1 VIRWFRILPLAAL
14 AAFAVAA
21 TAGPR
26 TYQID
31 QAHSEVGFDIR
42 HFFAK
47 VHGRFDDYS
56 GTIVFDPANLA
67 ASTVEVA
74 IRDSSIDT
82 AHEKRDKH
90 LRSQDFFWV
99 EKYPAL
105 TFKSTKVI
113 PGPDSSHFQV
123 AGVLTIRGITK
134 PVTLDVEYLGMGRVA
149 IGGNSL
155 GTQAGFTATTTVNRK
170 DWGIVWNRTLDQGG
184 TLLGDEVAIVLKVA
198 AGSPDPPQPEAATT
212 PAPAGDKGKR

>member
-1 VIRWFRILPLAAL
+1 MIRWFRILSLAAL
-14 AAFAVAA
+14 AAFAAA
-21 TAGPR
+21 ASAEPR

-31 QAHSEVGFDIR
+31 PAHSEVGFDIR

-56 GTIVFDPANLA
+56 GTIIFDPANLA

-82 AHEKRDKH
+82 AQEKRDKH

-123 AGVLTIRGITK
+123 AGDLTIRGITK

-155 GTQAGFTATTTVNRK
+155 GTQGSVTVYS
-170 DWGIVWNRTLDQGG
+170 V
-184 TLLGDEVAIVLKVA
+184 V
-198 AGSPDPPQPEAATT
+198 PDAR
-212 PAPAGDKGKR
+212 GR

>member
-1 VIRWFRILPLAAL
+1 VIRWFRILPSAAL

-21 TAGPR
+21 TAEPR

-82 AHEKRDKH
+82 AHERRDKH

-99 EKYPAL
+99 EKYPIL
-105 TFKSTKVI
+105 TFKSTSVI
-113 PGPDSSHFQV
+113 PGRDSSHFQV
-123 AGVLTIRGITK
+123 SGDLTIRGVTK
-134 PVTLDVEYLGMGRVA
+134 PVTLEVEYLGMGRVA

-184 TLLGDEVAIVLKVA
+184 TLLGDEVAIVLNVA
-198 AGSPDPPQPEAATT
+198 AGSPDPPQPEVATT

>member
-14 AAFAVAA
+14 AACAVAVAA
-21 TAGPR
+21 EPR

-31 QAHSEVGFDIR
+31 PAHSEVGFDIR

-82 AHEKRDKH
+82 AQEKRDKH

-134 PVTLDVEYLGMGRVA
+134 PVELTGTISEPLTDYTGRERVGVELE
-149 IGGNSL
+149 
-155 GTQAGFTATTTVNRK
+155 TTVDRTEFGVN
-170 DWGIVWNRTLDQGG
+170 WNAPLPSGEPALQ
-184 TLLGDEVAIVLKVA
+184 DEVKLVA
-198 AGSPDPPQPEAATT
+198 ELYFVREA
-212 PAPAGDKGKR
+212 